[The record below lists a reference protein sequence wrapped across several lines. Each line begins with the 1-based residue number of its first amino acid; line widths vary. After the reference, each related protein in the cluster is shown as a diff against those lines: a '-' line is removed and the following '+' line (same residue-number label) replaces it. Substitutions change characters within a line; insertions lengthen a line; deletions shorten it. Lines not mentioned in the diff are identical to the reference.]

1 MPISRWAD
9 ITFAYNN
16 NGYTNVP
23 LGPSWP
29 SNIRKMCHT
38 QGGIFMAL
46 VITTNVAS
54 LNAQKNLVG
63 TTRAMDQSLARLSSG
78 FRINQASDDAAGL
91 AISENLR
98 AQIRGLGQANRN
110 SNDGISLVQVAE
122 GGLNEV
128 SNMLIRLRE
137 LGVQAASDT
146 IGDTE
151 RKFLDVEYQQLKSEI
166 QRIAEVTTFN
176 GYDLLNGTG
185 GIMDIQ
191 VGVHNDPFKDRISF
205 NTAAANATLDALG
218 IMAESLGT
226 KEQAQNSLDVVDTAM
241 VSVNAMRANFGA
253 MQNRLQSTVNNLLIA
268 HENLSAA
275 NSRIRDADIAAES
288 AELTRNTILKQAGI
302 SVLTQANAAQ
312 QMALKLLG

>member
-1 MPISRWAD
+1 
-9 ITFAYNN
+9 
-16 NGYTNVP
+16 
-23 LGPSWP
+23 
-29 SNIRKMCHT
+29 
-38 QGGIFMAL
+38 MAL
-46 VITTNVAS
+46 VISTNVAS
-54 LNAQKNLVG
+54 LNAQRNLSG
-63 TTRAMDQSLARLSSG
+63 TSRAMDQSLARLSSG
-78 FRINQASDDAAGL
+78 YRINQAADDAAGL

-137 LGVQAASDT
+137 LGVQASSDT

-151 RKFLDVEYQQLKSEI
+151 RKFVDVEYQQLKSEI

-191 VGVHNDPFKDRISF
+191 VGVHNDAFKDRISF
-205 NTAAANATLDALG
+205 NTSAANATLASLG
-218 IMAESLGT
+218 ILAEGVGT

-275 NSRIRDADIAAES
+275 NSRIRDADVAAES

-302 SVLTQANAAQ
+302 SVLGQANQAQ
-312 QMALKLLG
+312 QLALKLLG

>member
-1 MPISRWAD
+1 
-9 ITFAYNN
+9 
-16 NGYTNVP
+16 
-23 LGPSWP
+23 
-29 SNIRKMCHT
+29 
-38 QGGIFMAL
+38 MAL
-46 VITTNVAS
+46 VISTNVAS
-54 LNAQKNLVG
+54 LNAQKNLMG
-63 TTRAMDQSLARLSSG
+63 TNRAMDQSLARLSSG
-78 FRINQASDDAAGL
+78 YRINQAADDAAGL

-98 AQIRGLGQANRN
+98 GQIRGLGQASRN
-110 SNDGISLVQVAE
+110 ANDGISLVQVAE

-185 GIMDIQ
+185 GLMDIQ
-191 VGVHNDPFKDRISF
+191 VGVNNDPFKDRISF
-205 NTAAANATLDALG
+205 NTAAANSSL
-218 IMAESLGT
+218 ESLGMFAESVAT
-226 KEQAQNSLDVVDTAM
+226 KEGAQASLSNVDNAM

-253 MQNRLQSTVNNLLIA
+253 MQNRLQSTVNNLAVA

-288 AELTRNTILKQAGI
+288 AELTRNTILKQAGV
-302 SVLTQANAAQ
+302 SVLGQANQAQ
-312 QMALKLLG
+312 QVALKLLG